1 MAEFQFSCPKCK
13 KRIQCDSTYVGS
25 QINCPICQQAIIVPP
40 VQSSAAV
47 LEVKI
52 STVRTVAIVGV
63 SILALVGIV
72 MLAVHFLGPKTVTF
86 RAYVDGTD
94 VVKISGRKLWIEHQ
108 TWQRPAKI
116 FINGKIWNFA
126 WNDKMSAPYN
136 LRTAFNPANPES
148 VKVEKRAGRG
158 SVSIAEMPT
167 STNDK
172 TLAIQ
177 LDDGDQGGADWYEFT
192 VSW

>member
-52 STVRTVAIVGV
+52 STVRTFAIVGV

-94 VVKISGRKLWIEHQ
+94 VVKISGRKLW
-108 TWQRPAKI
+108 
-116 FINGKIWNFA
+116 
-126 WNDKMSAPYN
+126 
-136 LRTAFNPANPES
+136 
-148 VKVEKRAGRG
+148 
-158 SVSIAEMPT
+158 
-167 STNDK
+167 
-172 TLAIQ
+172 
-177 LDDGDQGGADWYEFT
+177 
-192 VSW
+192 